1 MNVLLRNIILS
12 GGAPQ
17 SMLQYVRVL
26 RSNKSNIKVIAQL
39 SEPEIAKQYRLYSD
53 ELVVKEDFQSLFYQK
68 SKGTFLPI
76 ERRT

>member
-39 SEPEIAKQYRLYSD
+39 SEPEIAITFLSK
-53 ELVVKEDFQSLFYQK
+53 K